1 MPFPQLSQAQA
12 ALVFNALPGLGSV
25 SFRRISDAFGGDLAG
40 ALSAGVP
47 ALARAVNRTLAER
60 VANWRSFFDL
70 EKEERL
76 LAEKNARFVPVFDDA
91 FPPLLKKIPAPPIG
105 LYVAGS
111 PDVLAAPNAVAI
123 VGTRKASLY
132 GATNAR
138 KFAREL
144 AARGRLVVSGG
155 ALGIDTEA
163 HRGALEAPNGRT
175 VAVLGCGI
183 DIAYP
188 RSNAALFREIVER
201 DGALVSEFPLGRQ
214 ADKQTFPQRNRVIAG
229 LAAGTLVAESDIAGG
244 SIITANFA
252 AELGRTV
259 FALPNR
265 IDQPRSRGCHKLI
278 REGATLVASVDDL
291 LEDLTGTPTQTLLDF
306 GENSPETAETAA
318 AGTPDDAALSAESRK
333 ILSALADGTARTPDE
348 LSELLA
354 LPYPLVSANLLLL
367 EIDRRVARRA
377 DGAYEIR
384 L

>member
-1 MPFPQLSQAQA
+1 MPLPQLSQKQA

-25 SFRRISDAFGGDLAG
+25 SCRRISDAFGGDLAQ

-47 ALARAVNRTLAER
+47 ALARVVNRTLAER
-60 VANWRSFFDL
+60 IANWREFFDL

-76 LAEKNARFVPVFDDA
+76 LAEKNARFVPAFDDA
-91 FPPLLKKIPAPPIG
+91 FPPLLKQIPAPPIG
-105 LYVAGS
+105 LYVAGN
-111 PDVLAAPNAVAI
+111 PDVLAATDAVAI

-144 AARGRLVVSGG
+144 AARGLTIVSGG
-155 ALGIDTEA
+155 AIGIDTEA
-163 HRGALEAPNGRT
+163 HRGALEAPNGKT

-183 DIAYP
+183 DVVYP
-188 RSNAALFREIVER
+188 RSNAALFREIVAHG
-201 DGALVSEFPLGRQ
+201 GALVSEFPLGRQ
-214 ADKQTFPQRNRVIAG
+214 ADRQTFPQRNRVIAG
-229 LAAGTLVAESDIAGG
+229 LTAGTLVAESDIAGG

-278 REGATLVASVDDL
+278 REGAILVSSVDDL
-291 LEDLTGTPTQTLLDF
+291 LEDLTGTPAQTLLDF
-306 GENSPETAETAA
+306 GENSSESEEKSAAELPNTEN
-318 AGTPDDAALSAESRK
+318 LSAEARK
-333 ILSALADGTARTPDE
+333 ILATLADGTARTPDE
-348 LSELLA
+348 LSGQLG
-354 LPYPLVSANLLLL
+354 LPFPLVSANLLLL

>member
-1 MPFPQLSQAQA
+1 MPIPQLSQKQA

-25 SFRRISDAFGGDLAG
+25 SCRRISDAFGGDLAQ

-47 ALARAVNRTLAER
+47 ALARVVNRTLAER
-60 VANWRSFFDL
+60 IANWREFFDL

-76 LAEKNARFVPVFDDA
+76 LAEKNACFVPAFDDA
-91 FPPLLKKIPAPPIG
+91 FPPLLKQIPAPPIG
-105 LYVAGS
+105 LYVAGN
-111 PDVLAAPNAVAI
+111 PDVLAATDAVAI

-138 KFAREL
+138 KFARDL
-144 AARGRLVVSGG
+144 AARGLTIVSGG
-155 ALGIDTEA
+155 AIGIDTEA
-163 HRGALEAPNGRT
+163 HRGALEAPNGKT

-183 DIAYP
+183 DVVYP
-188 RSNAALFREIVER
+188 RSNAALFREIVAR
-201 DGALVSEFPLGRQ
+201 GGALVSEFPLGRQ
-214 ADKQTFPQRNRVIAG
+214 ADRQTFPQRNRVIAG
-229 LAAGTLVAESDIAGG
+229 LTAGTLVAESDIAGG

-278 REGATLVASVDDL
+278 REGAILVSSVDDL
-291 LEDLTGTPTQTLLDF
+291 LEDLTGTPAQTLLDF
-306 GENSPETAETAA
+306 GENSSESEEKSAAELPNTEN
-318 AGTPDDAALSAESRK
+318 LSAEARK
-333 ILSALADGTARTPDE
+333 ILSTLADGTARTPDE
-348 LSELLA
+348 LSGQLG
-354 LPYPLVSANLLLL
+354 LPFPLVSANLLLL